1 MVTYLQWFL
10 RILYRIRPPHFR
22 VCNLFTVL
30 TYMCR
35 CPNPVVLRP
44 QCVRESPAAHTRWFY
59 LSLGTEPGNL
69 LLFKLIPQDEENH
82 FPNLRPFIL
91 GSYFPL
97 LSDRQSVRCTKMWE
111 MIASGT
117 KINYW
122 ANQGTWMIS
131 RYQWVPNFTDQMSC
145 RVKVRSLD
153 AFNRTGDN
161 GCMFPSAPWPNNR
174 LGGG

>member
-59 LSLGTEPGNL
+59 LSLGKTI
-69 LLFKLIPQDEENH
+69 F
-82 FPNLRPFIL
+82 LRPFIL

-131 RYQWVPNFTDQMSC
+131 RYHWVPNFTDQMSC
-145 RVKVRSLD
+145 RVKVRSLT